1 MAHKRYSHA
10 SRARR
15 YQGREADVQRGERDS
30 ARINAVRDER
40 KEFLD
45 ALTPE
50 DEQARREARES
61 ERRAAADRERRE
73 ERKRLEER
81 TDALIARLEEDR
93 EAALADMGRFM
104 MSLPSPRQS
113 YGRSQWTAEVSEER
127 REAGRPAKKSPRR
140 AGRPRMSE
148 AERRRLNGLD

>member
-30 ARINAVRDER
+30 ARIDAVRDER
-40 KEFLD
+40 KAFLD

-61 ERRAAADRERRE
+61 ERLAALERQRRE

-81 TDALIARLEEDR
+81 TDALIARLGEDR
-93 EAALADMGRFM
+93 EAELDAVGRFM
-104 MSLPSPRQS
+104 TSLPSPRQS
-113 YGRSQWTAEVSEER
+113 YGRSQWTAEVAEER
-127 REAGRPAKKSPRR
+127 REAARPAKKSPRR